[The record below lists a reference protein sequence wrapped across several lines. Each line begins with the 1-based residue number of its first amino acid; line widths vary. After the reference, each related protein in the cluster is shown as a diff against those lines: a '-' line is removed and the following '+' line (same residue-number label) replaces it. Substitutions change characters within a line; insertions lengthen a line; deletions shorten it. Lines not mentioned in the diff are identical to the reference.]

1 MYAGSWSPRAIA
13 TAFSI
18 ALVANAFAGTVP
30 LVVDSH
36 IKLSEAAGL
45 PAGTIQ
51 SGAWFGS
58 AIAILGDLNRPG
70 DPPAPSAFAI
80 AVGQLDEQVAGSS
93 TGAVRILFLDPNGAV
108 LPGSIKTLTAPA
120 DSAHKRFG
128 DGLAY
133 LGDIGT
139 ASAPAPTPR
148 ALAVGYPFHHGNG
161 FRQGAVW
168 ILFLKSDGTIAASQI
183 ISDEAGTLA
192 NNFAGGFIAAGG
204 SLDGDDNFGVAIAAM
219 GDINGDGNHEIAVGA
234 NGDDDGGAESEGAVW
249 IVSLNPNGAVSALK
263 KISKLSGGGPTDLIE
278 QEQFGHSLCYFGDL
292 GVGAASPRAL
302 AVGSIYGSGT
312 TTEHGTLRM
321 LFLNP
326 DGSSLG
332 GPRITDGEGGFPTGL
347 LHLDDRFSWD
357 VAKLPDLDGDGTP
370 ECIVGAPN
378 DDDAG
383 NGAGALWLFHLHST
397 GTVKTDPKPRKITES
412 SITVPQGCFT
422 GDLNSVETFDSFGE
436 AIAVADVQGDGG
448 IDLFVGT
455 QRDDDGGA
463 AGSNRGAVWEISL
476 RDIQDTYGGSCF
488 GPAGSCLPTLS
499 FDGCPISG
507 GSAQFTVE
515 HGETSTALLFISGAP
530 SSIQLSPTCFLLAFP
545 RPMLLSFGVSGPP
558 CLGSGSTPVLPV
570 PTSVSASAYFQAV
583 LANASSFVG
592 VTNGLRVKFN

>member
-1 MYAGSWSPRAIA
+1 MGIAAYSARAIA
-13 TAFSI
+13 TAVFI
-18 ALVANAFAGTVP
+18 GVPTRAFAGTVP

-36 IKLSEAAGL
+36 LKLSEGTGL
-45 PAGTIQ
+45 PAGTLS

-58 AIAILGDLNRPG
+58 AIAVLGDLNRPG
-70 DPPAPSAFAI
+70 DPPAPSTFAI
-80 AVGQLDEQVAGSS
+80 AVGETQAEIPGQNNPGV
-93 TGAVRILFLDPNGAV
+93 VRILFLDAGGAV
-108 LPGSIKTLTAPA
+108 LPGSIKTLNPPSGA
-120 DSAHKRFG
+120 AHKTFG

-139 ASAPAPTPR
+139 SSNPAPTPR

-168 ILFLKSDGTIAASQI
+168 ILFLKSDGTIATSQI
-183 ISDEAGTLA
+183 ISDEGDPAPPDDG
-192 NNFAGGFIAAGG
+192 GGFKAAGG
-204 SLDGDDNFGVAIAAM
+204 NLDNDDNFGVAVAAM
-219 GDINGDGNHEIAVGA
+219 GDINGDGFHEIAVGA
-234 NGDDDGGAESEGAVW
+234 NGDDDGGVESTGAVW
-249 IVSLNPNGAVSALK
+249 IVSLKSSGRVQSQQ
-263 KISKLSGGGPTDLIE
+263 KISPLHGGGPTLIE

-292 GVGAASPRAL
+292 GVGALSPRAL
-302 AVGSIYGSGT
+302 AVGAIHGSGT
-312 TTEHGTLRM
+312 TSEFGTLRI
-321 LFLNP
+321 LFLNAN
-326 DGSSLG
+326 GTSLG
-332 GPRITDGEGGFPTGL
+332 GAKITHGQGGFPAV
-347 LHLDDRFSWD
+347 LHADDRFSWD

-370 ECIVGAPN
+370 ECVVGAPN

-412 SITVPQGCFT
+412 SITMPQGCFT

-476 RDIQDTYGGSCF
+476 RDIQDTYGGSCS

-545 RPMLLSFGVSGPP
+545 GPMLLSFGVSGPP